1 MPAAWVPPPPTHHL
15 RVFVVSLVLVAVCLV
30 GFLFGVRLEDVVPA
44 SGRIT
49 SLDIH
54 EVRARA
60 AGLVEPGWYEGE
72 GEQLPSVPG
81 ARFHRLQ
88 PGDVVWP
95 GQPVAIVHDQ
105 AVRLQ
110 LQRLEDEI
118 ARHGRQGEAVDKL
131 RRELGGLQQRLR
143 QGVLRAP
150 DTADCWLVLEVA
162 VTPLEKVDAGDLLAA
177 LAPADARTRQ
187 PNRLVARLDVAEK
200 HWGGVAVGQT
210 VRLWSNVSNPRL
222 HGAAEAVIERL
233 EPLGEP
239 DAGGERHFHAIA
251 PIIGSPIPLPL
262 GSGFQA
268 DIVQGRKL
276 VYRIILEN

>member
-1 MPAAWVPPPPTHHL
+1 MPAAWVPPPTHHL
-15 RVFVVSLVLVAVCLV
+15 RVFVVSLALVAVCLV

-54 EVRARA
+54 EVRARGT
-60 AGLVEPGWYEGE
+60 GLVEPGWYEGE
-72 GEQLPSVPG
+72 VEQLPSVPG

-95 GQPVAIVHDQ
+95 GQPVAIVQDQ

-118 ARHGRQGEAVDKL
+118 ARLGGQGEAVEKL

-162 VTPLEKVDAGDLLAA
+162 VTPLEKVEAGDLLAT
-177 LAPADARTRQ
+177 LAPADPHTRQ
-187 PNRLVARLDVAEK
+187 PTRLVARLDVAEK
-200 HWGGVAVGQT
+200 HWGGVAVGQR
-210 VRLWSNVSNPRL
+210 VRLASNASNPRL
-222 HGAAEAVIERL
+222 HGTAEAVIERL

-239 DAGGERHFHAIA
+239 DADGTRHFHAIA
-251 PIIGSPIPLPL
+251 PITGSPMPLPL

-268 DIVQGRKL
+268 EIVLGRKL